1 MDKIPDSSISGVSST
16 GEFVFMKRLGF
27 VDADVEVGECSG
39 STFIR
44 FSAGS
49 IAVSSGFT
57 GAGRFRPD
65 MLVF

>member
-1 MDKIPDSSISGVSST
+1 
-16 GEFVFMKRLGF
+16 MKRLGF